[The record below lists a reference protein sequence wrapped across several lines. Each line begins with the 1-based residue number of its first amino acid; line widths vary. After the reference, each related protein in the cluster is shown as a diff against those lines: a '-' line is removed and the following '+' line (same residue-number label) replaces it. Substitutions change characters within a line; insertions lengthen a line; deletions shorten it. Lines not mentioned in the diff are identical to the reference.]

1 MGMSGNGPRFAV
13 WLTVEEADEILMRCL
28 ASEGEDSE
36 LFAAALSRIADAVRE
51 SVREGSAGSIR
62 LAA

>member
-1 MGMSGNGPRFAV
+1 MHGIGPRFAV

-51 SVREGSAGSIR
+51 AVREAATDSIK

>member
-1 MGMSGNGPRFAV
+1 MHMSGNGSRFAV

-36 LFAAALSRIADAVRE
+36 LFAAALSQIADAVRE
-51 SVREGSAGSIR
+51 AVRESAAGSIQ